1 MARPL
6 AADHDDKRGAILK
19 ASAVLFA
26 RNGFDRTSTAE
37 IAAAC
42 GVSKALL
49 YHYFDTKEQVLVAI
63 IRQHLEDL
71 VAAVTTAD
79 DVLLPPRQRLHALVS
94 ALLDAYR
101 DADCEHKIQINELA
115 RLDPGITAELIE
127 LERVLVRRFSAALV
141 IALPRLKEA
150 PDVIKPVTMTVFG
163 MLNWNYMWF
172 RDDGRISRAQYADLV
187 TDLII
192 GGADQA
198 VEQFS
203 AQQAG
208 GPRIRPL

>member
-6 AADHDDKRGAILK
+6 AADHDDKRRAILK

-63 IRQHLEDL
+63 IRQHLDDV
-71 VAAVTTAD
+71 VAAVAEAD
-79 DVLLPPRQRLHALVS
+79 DVLLPPRERLRALIAAV
-94 ALLDAYR
+94 LDAYR

-115 RLDPGITAELIE
+115 RLDAETSAELIE
-127 LERVLVRRFSAALV
+127 IERLLVRRFSAALV
-141 IALPRLKEA
+141 IALPRLKDAPEA
-150 PDVIKPVTMTVFG
+150 IKPVTMTVFG

-172 RDDGRISRAQYADLV
+172 RDDGPVSRAQYSDMV

-192 GGADQA
+192 GGAEQA
-198 VEQFS
+198 VDQYS
-203 AQQAG
+203 ATRAG
-208 GPRIRPL
+208 RPRIRPL